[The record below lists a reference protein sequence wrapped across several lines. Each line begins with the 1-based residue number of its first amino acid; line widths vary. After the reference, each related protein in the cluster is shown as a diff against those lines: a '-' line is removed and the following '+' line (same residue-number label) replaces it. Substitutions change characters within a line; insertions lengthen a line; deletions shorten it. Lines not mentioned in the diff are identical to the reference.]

1 MLIVAY
7 RLSEGHTSNL
17 NVLMLP
23 WGIEVLTRLNN
34 EALFTQ
40 LNGQVQSNDLTLT
53 RMLWSDTH
61 MACILEDHIIDALAL
76 KRIKELHRE
85 GSLSIELDR
94 AQTTL
99 HIVEDVSISHLDR
112 TLHDTTRDEL
122 HTLIVHV
129 ESGTTRIAQDI
140 CIHHSTL
147 GSILDE
153 DLYRGFIDIGLLGI
167 TIERHSKH
175 HPDTQEVEPPEA
187 EEVEENIK
195 QIDLRCL
202 FTGLSRPIRLCRH
215 RAYGLTL
222 EESNKGSSRE
232 SCREGRRHIPEGRE
246 DLLLGVTL
254 TIAVLSV
261 DDIILLEIE
270 GGRLKDILREH
281 VQAVVDIL
289 ITHTANDVDLTE
301 VSLLGEPPDSSDE
314 LEDIRLSII

>member
-40 LNGQVQSNDLTLT
+40 LNGYVQSNDLTLT

-85 GSLSIELDR
+85 GSLGIELDR

-112 TLHDTTRDEL
+112 TLHHAAGDKL
-122 HTLIVHV
+122 HTLVVHI

-140 CIHHSTL
+140 CVHHSTL
-147 GSILDE
+147 RSVFDKDLDRRLV
-153 DLYRGFIDIGLLGI
+153 DVGLLGI
-167 TIERHSKH
+167 TIESHSKH
-175 HPDTQEVEPPEA
+175 HPDAQEVEPPEA
-187 EEVEENIK
+187 KEVEENIK
-195 QIDLRCL
+195 QIDLRSL
-202 FTGLSRPIRLCRH
+202 FTS
-215 RAYGLTL
+215 
-222 EESNKGSSRE
+222 
-232 SCREGRRHIPEGRE
+232 
-246 DLLLGVTL
+246 
-254 TIAVLSV
+254 
-261 DDIILLEIE
+261 
-270 GGRLKDILREH
+270 
-281 VQAVVDIL
+281 L
-289 ITHTANDVDLTE
+289 I
-301 VSLLGEPPDSSDE
+301 
-314 LEDIRLSII
+314 